1 MNPDKVMEGIG
12 KELEA
17 NLKAM
22 SKAKTAEEKVAYS
35 QVVRNLSESMG
46 IFLSLACEVSDCC
59 SDDDE

>member
-1 MNPDKVMEGIG
+1 MNPDKLIEDIS

-35 QVVRNLSESMG
+35 QVVRNLSESLG
-46 IFLSLACEVSDCC
+46 IFLSLACEMTECC
-59 SDDDE
+59 TEE